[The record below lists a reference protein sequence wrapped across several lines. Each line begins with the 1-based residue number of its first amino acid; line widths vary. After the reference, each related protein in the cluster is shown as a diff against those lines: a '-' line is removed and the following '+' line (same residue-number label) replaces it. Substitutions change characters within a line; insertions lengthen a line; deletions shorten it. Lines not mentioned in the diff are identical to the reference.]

1 MQGQKLNTSISK
13 NVIKYTILYTK
24 IYFYLVFYSSIKET
38 NCCKSCSIFSFLSL
52 TAFFKYNA
60 QDGGHTVF
68 NSTID
73 TCRQN

>member
-1 MQGQKLNTSISK
+1 M
-13 NVIKYTILYTK
+13 IKYTILYTIYGFLCIDLINIK
-24 IYFYLVFYSSIKET
+24 ILRYTLVFYSSIKET